1 MDVISTMEKLNNPV
15 QPKEQEDKVEFIL
28 IGAGLPRTGTHS
40 TFTALEQLLP
50 GKCHH
55 MLRAFTGKRDA
66 SFWPKAS
73 KGEVVEADWKEFIA
87 AEGLSAAVDYPMSL
101 YWKDLVK
108 MYPDAKVLLTVRD
121 PVKWY
126 QSVKNTIRN
135 ICAFMMES
143 PGAAPLR
150 MIGYLTGKPLG
161 PALFTC
167 TAPTFLGAKYP
178 NGMFGAVDAGEE
190 TAVRF
195 FNDWKEQ
202 VIQEVPADRLLVFEV
217 KQGWEPLCK
226 FLGVPVP
233 EGPFPNTNDTKE
245 QQGRLRSMKTIC
257 FCLWSLT
264 AAAVGT
270 AAYFLKDSV
279 PVPKIVFN

>member
-1 MDVISTMEKLNNPV
+1 METISGLPKA
-15 QPKEQEDKVEFIL
+15 KEQDMEVEFIL

-55 MLRAFTGKRDA
+55 MQRTMSGENDA
-66 SFWPKAS
+66 VFWAKA
-73 KGEVVEADWKEFIA
+73 GAGQVVEEDWKEFIK

-101 YWKDLVK
+101 YWKDLMK
-108 MYPDAKVLLTVRD
+108 IYPNAKVLLTVRD
-121 PVKWY
+121 PVRWY
-126 QSVKNTIRN
+126 LSVKNTIRH
-135 ICAFMMES
+135 ICAFLQS
-143 PGAAPLR
+143 TGAAPIR
-150 MIGYLTGKPLG
+150 MIGRLMGKPVG

-167 TAPTFLGAKYP
+167 FAPTYLGAKYP
-178 NGMFGAVDAGEE
+178 TGLFGAVDAGEE

-195 FNDWKEQ
+195 FNDWNEQ

-217 KQGWEPLCK
+217 KQGWDPLCK
-226 FLGVPVP
+226 FLGVPKP

-245 QQGRLRSMKTIC
+245 QEGRLRKIKTFC
-257 FCLWSLT
+257 FFLWSLS

-279 PVPKIVFN
+279 PVPEITFRSS

>member
-1 MDVISTMEKLNNPV
+1 
-15 QPKEQEDKVEFIL
+15 
-28 IGAGLPRTGTHS
+28 
-40 TFTALEQLLP
+40 
-50 GKCHH
+50 

-66 SFWPKAS
+66 NFWPKAGR
-73 KGEVVEADWKEFIA
+73 GEVLEADWMEFIN

-101 YWKDLVK
+101 YWKDLLK
-108 MYPDAKVLLTVRD
+108 MYPNAKVLLTVRD

-126 QSVKNTIRN
+126 QSVKNTIRR
-135 ICAFMMES
+135 ICHFMMES
-143 PGAAPLR
+143 TLGAPMR
-150 MIGYLTGKPLG
+150 MIGFLTGKPLG
-161 PALFTC
+161 PALYTC
-167 TAPTFLGAKYP
+167 SAATYLGAKYP
-178 NGMFGAVDAGEE
+178 KGLFGAIDAGEA

-226 FLGVPVP
+226 FLGVPQP

-257 FCLWSLT
+257 FFLWSLT
-264 AAAVGT
+264 AAALGT
-270 AAYFLKDSV
+270 GAYFLKDSV
-279 PVPKIVFN
+279 PIPKITFH